1 MSYTKTVWKDY
12 PDTSTLMSAA
22 LLNKMEDGIAQGVSS
37 AAAAHDYLL
46 YALNGLFPRRT
57 STDVSAQGLYSYRI
71 PRSQYDP
78 SNDGLLI
85 WLKTTDSDEFDVL
98 LGVNLDYG
106 VTEDGGDVVVTFGA
120 LDVPAA
126 KRDKFRFTIYKY
138 TTTAAASLTYGT
150 TVGMS
155 VGMTSAYQGTSEE
168 VTD

>member
-1 MSYTKTVWKDY
+1 MAEAIYGVGVDEVIQIQAVLEPADASNRQMTWTSDNEYYAIVRGKSIQ
-12 PDTSTLMSAA
+12 PDVVGKHWGST
-22 LLNKMEDGIAQGVSS
+22 II
-37 AAAAHDYLL
+37 
-46 YALNGLFPRRT
+46 R
-57 STDVSAQGLYSYRI
+57 
-71 PRSQYDP
+71 
-78 SNDGLLI
+78 
-85 WLKTTDSDEFDVL
+85 
-98 LGVNLDYG
+98 G